1 MEKKSLS
8 DDCEMRSEKVRKI
21 MGEIPPALVRWGMVI
36 IILIFIILLVA
47 ICILP
52 SPYTEGESIIQYFI
66 K

>member
-1 MEKKSLS
+1 
-8 DDCEMRSEKVRKI
+8 MRSEKVRKI